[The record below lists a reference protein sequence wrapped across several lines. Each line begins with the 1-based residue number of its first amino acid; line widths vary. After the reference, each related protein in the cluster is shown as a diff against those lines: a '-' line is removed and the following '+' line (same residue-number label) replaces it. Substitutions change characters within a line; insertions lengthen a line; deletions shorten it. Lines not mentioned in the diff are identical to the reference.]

1 MWSAARGEPDARQE
15 HACGSSSS
23 SSSGS
28 VLSAAA
34 ISGSF
39 GASPLALSS
48 FGTPDAP
55 CALAGILPVTVKKPQ
70 VEEEMTLS
78 NLTSASAGEASV
90 SSGNRTDGTNPGM
103 PPTSSTP
110 ATPTTTTVTVSSGQP
125 LAVAVKRKRNLPGT
139 PGALHFLT
147 SS

>member
-1 MWSAARGEPDARQE
+1 
-15 HACGSSSS
+15 
-23 SSSGS
+23 
-28 VLSAAA
+28 VLSAAV
-34 ISGSF
+34 SGGF
-39 GASPLALSS
+39 VASLVASSSGTPVASCALS
-48 FGTPDAP
+48 
-55 CALAGILPVTVKKPQ
+55 GILLATVKKRQ
-70 VEEEMTLS
+70 GEEEMTLS

-139 PGALHFLT
+139 PGALYFLT
-147 SS
+147 SV